1 MAMRTMA
8 VPAPGKARASA
19 VRARHPAPAMPGPAS
34 HRLGA
39 PLLDLQRA
47 IGNRASTHLIQ
58 RCRDGHT

>member
-8 VPAPGKARASA
+8 VSAPGKARAST
-19 VRARHPAPAMPGPAS
+19 VRARHPAPAVPGPAS
-34 HRLGA
+34 HGPGA

-47 IGNRASTHLIQ
+47 VGNRATTRLIQ

>member
-8 VPAPGKARASA
+8 VPAPGKAQASAAPARHHSSA
-19 VRARHPAPAMPGPAS
+19 VRGPVS
-34 HRLGA
+34 HGPGA

-47 IGNRASTHLIQ
+47 VGNRTTTQLIQ